1 MNKIKRPV
9 IALSV
14 VGTALFL
21 GALSMTALAFTAPG
35 LGTTSS
41 FAVLAGTTV
50 TNTGLTVITGD
61 LGVSPGDAVT
71 GMTGPPNGTVTG
83 AQHVADA
90 TAAKAQND
98 LTTAYL
104 DAAGQTPC
112 TPLTGDLGG
121 QNLSAGLYCY
131 SSSAQLT
138 GTLTLTGSGP
148 WVFQIGS
155 QLTTASNS
163 TVSVIDPTQACD
175 VFWQIGSSAV
185 LGTTT
190 TFVGTI
196 MALTSITL
204 DHGANIL
211 PGRALAR
218 NGEVSLDTN
227 KITAPAECNAPT
239 SPTATPTATPSA
251 TPTVTPTATP
261 TATPAPTASPTPAAA
276 LATTG
281 GGPAGGSAWMLV
293 LIAGGMGVVALGL
306 TIRGQK
312 MPKIPRL

>member
-14 VGTALFL
+14 VVTALFL

-41 FAVLAGTTV
+41 FAVLAHTTV

-61 LGVSPGDAVT
+61 LGLSPGSAVT

-83 AQHVADA
+83 TQHVADA
-90 TAAKAQND
+90 TAVKAQDD
-98 LTTAYL
+98 LRTAYL

-121 QNLSAGLYCY
+121 GRKLPAGLYCY
-131 SSSAQLT
+131 TSDALLT

-185 LGTTT
+185 LGTAT

-204 DHGANIL
+204 DHDANIL

-218 NGEVSLDTN
+218 NGEVALDTN
-227 KITAPAECNAPT
+227 KITAPTECNAPT

-251 TPTVTPTATP
+251 TPTPTATP
-261 TATPAPTASPTPAAA
+261 TATPAATASPTHAAA

-281 GGPAGGSAWMLV
+281 GGPAGGSPWMLV
-293 LIAGGMGVVALGL
+293 LIAGGIGVVAVGL
-306 TIRGQK
+306 TVRVRK